1 MADLNKL
8 LAKKQKEQ
16 KKNTLPT
23 ATVENVIGVVK
34 ELDITLLQDNPEN
47 ARKTFNKD
55 KVAALA
61 ESIKEKGLLQPVL
74 VRPEGNKY
82 LILAGHMRVRAY
94 KLLNISKAPCIV
106 KETVLSKANMKE
118 LTLVENLQR
127 SDLNSLE
134 IAEAL
139 YQLKESGLKQVT
151 ISQITGYDKSTVSQ
165 YLSTYEAVK
174 DKPTLLKTLKDKGVL
189 AAYKTISPRNTSV
202 RVEPHPLSRFS
213 VRINDIND
221 IKQIEQTIKQLN
233 KYTEE
238 LKKLLTVD

>member
-23 ATVENVIGVVK
+23 ATMENVIGVVK

-55 KVAALA
+55 KIAALA
-61 ESIKEKGLLQPVL
+61 ESIKEKGLLQPIL

-174 DKPTLLKTLKDKGVL
+174 DKPALLKTLKDKGVL
-189 AAYKTISPRNTSV
+189 AAYKATNPKKNKTLA
-202 RVEPHPLSRFS
+202 EPHPLSRFS
-213 VRINDIND
+213 VRIKNIGDMAELVEVISIVEAYLKNIRKL
-221 IKQIEQTIKQLN
+221 IKS
-233 KYTEE
+233 
-238 LKKLLTVD
+238 